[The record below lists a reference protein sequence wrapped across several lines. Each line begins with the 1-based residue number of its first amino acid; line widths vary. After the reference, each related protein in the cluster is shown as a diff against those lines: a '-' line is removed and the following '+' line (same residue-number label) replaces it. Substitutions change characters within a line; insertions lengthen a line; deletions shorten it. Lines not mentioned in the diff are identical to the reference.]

1 MSFNILEDR
10 RQVSLSHKAERKGGV
25 RVRKGGRRAV
35 QITLVSTASPPPVNR
50 TPTPVRISPA
60 RALHR
65 IPSFSA
71 PSSPVRERNVPRNP
85 AAVEAHFDRAET
97 TVVPVSAAAAAA
109 LVASVKPGGRV
120 RGTVTR
126 LIRSAKRLP
135 AGTVLGIARK
145 VETDTWGKK
154 KSTGNSEEDPARR
167 VLTDYLHL
175 KGINVDLFDGDVLF
189 WLTDVAPSVRD
200 SLKKRDEIEYTVI
213 TRPFEDSTDVF
224 ADMAVDI
231 VRTRSHRPPNVPS
244 GAPPKWS
251 AGSGSTSKGGISP
264 VPPAGERRAPKF
276 SGISSVVVPGPEKG
290 AIGFAAGRGKPL
302 SSATSG
308 PPSSAGS
315 LVGTAPTTIGFSG
328 AFGSAETSP
337 KLTPIAVGRG
347 ANNSG
352 KAAISMAAANPL
364 PALPISTSA
373 FQFKD
378 AIAAQAF
385 IPKSHSSDSMKGAG
399 SLKAGTGATGASTP
413 RTPRTPR
420 SPLASIVN
428 SANSNYVDPRFE
440 DAEAR

>member
-1 MSFNILEDR
+1 M
-10 RQVSLSHKAERKGGV
+10 
-25 RVRKGGRRAV
+25 RKGGRRAV
-35 QITLVSTASPPPVNR
+35 SVSLVSAASPPPVNR

-85 AAVEAHFDRAET
+85 AAIEAHFDRAET

-109 LVASVKPGGRV
+109 LAASVKPGGRL

-126 LIRSAKRLP
+126 LIRTAKRLP
-135 AGTVLGIARK
+135 AGAVLGIARK
-145 VETDTWGKK
+145 AENETWGKK
-154 KSTGNSEEDPARR
+154 KFAVNSEEDGARR
-167 VLTDYLHL
+167 VLTDHLHS

-189 WLTDVAPSVRD
+189 WLTDVAPSVRE

-213 TRPFEDSTDVF
+213 TRPFEDSDVF

-231 VRTRSHRPPNVPS
+231 VRTRTHRPPNMPT

-251 AGSGSTSKGGISP
+251 AGSMSGGTKSGISP
-264 VPPAGERRAPKF
+264 MPPSERRAPKF
-276 SGISSVVVPGPEKG
+276 SGVSSIVVPGPEKG
-290 AIGFAAGRGKPL
+290 AIGFAVGRGRPL
-302 SSATSG
+302 AAANSG

-315 LVGTAPTTIGFSG
+315 LVGSAPMANGFSG
-328 AFGSAETSP
+328 AFGSADTSP
-337 KLTPIAVGRG
+337 KLAPVSVGRG
-347 ANNSG
+347 A
-352 KAAISMAAANPL
+352 KAKTKSTISMAAADPL
-364 PALPISTSA
+364 PALPVSTSA

-385 IPKSHSSDSMKGAG
+385 IPKSQSSDSVKAAG
-399 SLKAGTGATGASTP
+399 SLKGGPGAGGGSTP

>member
-1 MSFNILEDR
+1 M
-10 RQVSLSHKAERKGGV
+10 
-25 RVRKGGRRAV
+25 RKGGRRAV
-35 QITLVSTASPPPVNR
+35 HIALVSAASPPPVNR

-109 LVASVKPGGRV
+109 LAASVKPGGRV

-135 AGTVLGIARK
+135 PGTVLGIARK

-154 KSTGNSEEDPARR
+154 KSAGNSEEDAMRR
-167 VLTDYLHL
+167 VLADHLHS
-175 KGINVDLFDGDVLF
+175 KGINVDLFEGDVLF
-189 WLTDVAPSVRD
+189 WLTDVAPSARE

-213 TRPFEDSTDVF
+213 TRPFEENSDVF

-231 VRTRSHRPPNVPS
+231 LRTRTHRPPNVPS

-251 AGSGSTSKGGISP
+251 AGSGLGSKGGVSP
-264 VPPAGERRAPKF
+264 LPSSTGERRAPKF
-276 SGISSVVVPGPEKG
+276 SGVTSVVVPGPEKG
-290 AIGFAAGRGKPL
+290 AIGFAAGRGKPI
-302 SSATSG
+302 SAANSG

-315 LVGTAPTTIGFSG
+315 LVGSAPTTIGFTG
-328 AFGSAETSP
+328 AFGSADTSP
-337 KLTPIAVGRG
+337 KLAPVSIGRATPAPV
-347 ANNSG
+347 
-352 KAAISMAAANPL
+352 KAPLSLSAADPL
-364 PALPISTSA
+364 PALPVSTSA

-385 IPKSHSSDSMKGAG
+385 IPKSHSSDSVKGG
-399 SLKAGTGATGASTP
+399 NSLKAAVSGAGATGASTP

-428 SANSNYVDPRFE
+428 SANNYVDPRFE

>member
-1 MSFNILEDR
+1 M
-10 RQVSLSHKAERKGGV
+10 
-25 RVRKGGRRAV
+25 RKGGRRAV
-35 QITLVSTASPPPVNR
+35 KIALVSAASPPPVNR

-109 LVASVKPGGRV
+109 LAASVKPGGRM

-145 VETDTWGKK
+145 AETDTWGKK
-154 KSTGNSEEDPARR
+154 KAAGNSEEDAVRR
-167 VLTDYLHL
+167 VLTDHLHS
-175 KGINVDLFDGDVLF
+175 KGINVDLFEGDVLF
-189 WLTDVAPSVRD
+189 WLTDVAPSARD

-213 TRPFEDSTDVF
+213 TRPFEENSDVF

-231 VRTRSHRPPNVPS
+231 LRTRTHRPPNVPT

-251 AGSGSTSKGGISP
+251 AGSGATSKGGISP
-264 VPPAGERRAPKF
+264 LLPAGERRAPKF
-276 SGISSVVVPGPEKG
+276 SGVTSVVVPGPEKG

-302 SSATSG
+302 SAANSG

-315 LVGTAPTTIGFSG
+315 LVGSVPTTISFSG

-337 KLTPIAVGRG
+337 KLTPVAVGRG
-347 ANNSG
+347 ANGSG
-352 KAAISMAAANPL
+352 KAPISMAAADPVPSL
-364 PALPISTSA
+364 PVSTSA

-385 IPKSHSSDSMKGAG
+385 IPKSHSSESMKGVT
-399 SLKAGTGATGASTP
+399 SLKTAAGGSGATASSTP

>member
-1 MSFNILEDR
+1 M
-10 RQVSLSHKAERKGGV
+10 SLSHKAERKGGV

-35 QITLVSTASPPPVNR
+35 HIALVSAASPPPVNR

-65 IPSFSA
+65 TPSFSA

-85 AAVEAHFDRAET
+85 AAIEAHFDRAET

-109 LVASVKPGGRV
+109 LAASVKPGGRL

-135 AGTVLGIARK
+135 AGAVLGIARK
-145 VETDTWGKK
+145 VETEMWGKK
-154 KSTGNSEEDPARR
+154 KVAGNSDEDSARR
-167 VLTDYLHL
+167 QLTDHLHS

-189 WLTDVAPSVRD
+189 WLTDVAPSVRET
-200 SLKKRDEIEYTVI
+200 LKKRDEIEYTVI
-213 TRPFEDSTDVF
+213 NRPFEDSDVF

-231 VRTRSHRPPNVPS
+231 VRVRSHRPPNAPS
-244 GAPPKWS
+244 GVPPKWS
-251 AGSGSTSKGGISP
+251 AGSTSGGTKGGISP
-264 VPPAGERRAPKF
+264 LPPMAGERRAPKF
-276 SGISSVVVPGPEKG
+276 SGMSSIVVPGPEKG

-302 SSATSG
+302 AAACSG

-315 LVGTAPTTIGFSG
+315 LVGSAPTTIGFSG
-328 AFGSAETSP
+328 AFGSADTSP
-337 KLTPIAVGRG
+337 KLTPVSIVRG
-347 ANNSG
+347 AINAS
-352 KAAISMAAANPL
+352 KAPISMAAADPL
-364 PALPISTSA
+364 PALPVSTSA

-385 IPKSHSSDSMKGAG
+385 IPKSLSSDSVKGGSVKGSGGAG
-399 SLKAGTGATGASTP
+399 AGGGSTP